1 MRIAVLLTNPI
12 QHEIPFLKSISH
24 HTEYEVDVI
33 YYSKEGSE
41 NFNYFGLKKINYGI
55 PMLLGY
61 NSIMLKNISPF
72 KGYKLR
78 FISPGIIKALNK
90 GNYNYIL
97 MYGYQ
102 SPTSLLAIIYA
113 KIKKIP
119 IIQRSEGESI
129 QNISKFKKTIRQL
142 IYPHIYKVFDG
153 FTALCHANKN
163 HYLEYG
169 VKKSDIALVPQTVND
184 EFFSNPDLSRFETL
198 RLQYNLDKEETLF
211 IFGSKLR
218 KEKSPLDAVK
228 AFCLLPVNVKAKL
241 IILSEGPER
250 KICEDYVMSKKFT
263 NKIIFTGFVPF
274 EDMRDLFN
282 LADVLLMT
290 SSETIGATL
299 YQAIFSSLAIISSDK
314 VPAWQDLVHIE
325 KNGFIYSYGNIKKL
339 HHCIKYFIKNK
350 ESISNMKNYSKQLSH
365 NFTSEKSGQQF
376 FEFINNRFTINNI

>member
-12 QHEIPFLKSISH
+12 QHEIPFLKSLSH
-24 HTEYEVDVI
+24 HPDFKVDVI
-33 YYSKEGSE
+33 YYSQEGSE
-41 NFNYFGLKKINYGI
+41 NFDYFGLKKINYGI

-61 NSIMLKNISPF
+61 NFIMLNNISPF

-78 FISPGIIKALNK
+78 FISPGIIKALRN
-90 GNYNYIL
+90 GNYNLIL
-97 MYGYQ
+97 LYGYQ

-129 QNISKFKKTIRQL
+129 QNISKLKKTIRQL

-153 FTALCHANKN
+153 FTALCQANNN

-169 VKKSDIALVPQTVND
+169 VKKNDIALVPQTVND
-184 EFFSNPDLSRFETL
+184 EFFSNPNLNRFEIL
-198 RLQYNLDKEETLF
+198 RLQYNLDKDETLF

-228 AFCLLPVNVKAKL
+228 AFCMLPKHVKAKL
-241 IILSEGPER
+241 IILSDGPER
-250 KICEDYVMSKKFT
+250 KICEDYVLSKKFIE
-263 NKIIFTGFVPF
+263 KIIFTGYIPF

-282 LADVLLMT
+282 LADVLMIT

-299 YQAIFSSLAIISSDK
+299 YQAVFSSLAIISSDK
-314 VPAWQDLVHIE
+314 VPANKDLIHEE
-325 KNGFIYSYGNIKKL
+325 KNGLIYPYGDIKKL
-339 HHCIKYFIKNK
+339 NDCLKYFINNK
-350 ESISNMKNYSKQLSH
+350 ESISCMKNYSKQLSH
-365 NFTSEKSGQQF
+365 NFTSEKSAQQF
-376 FEFINNRFTINNI
+376 FEFIDNRFI